1 MTSKDISKTLIWDDL
16 GLSSPHS
23 GIGSYGRNLSEHLV
37 NFGWTPKLFN
47 GLEIGEALRR
57 GGLSENKFPL
67 PQIRPYLLPQGS
79 ILHGLSNING
89 PMIKLRRSIRSVI
102 TIHDLIPVLTS
113 DSTRYGVLFKAIYKH
128 VAKSADRVIAVSHWT
143 KETLVREGVS
153 EEKIHV
159 ISNGYPP
166 WSASSDSVKEHLL
179 CVGRFEIYKH
189 LEFFAKIS
197 EYMGLKAVLVTDA
210 RGAQLMSGMFSK
222 LCESGQLVIKSSLQQ
237 SELAELYR
245 KAFVLVHPSQ
255 YEGFCLPAA
264 EANAH
269 GVPVVF
275 HRGSGIDET
284 VEFGEGREGYHVEE
298 WAQAVER
305 CIDARPS
312 QELTQRIKQR
322 TWAKAAES
330 LAQVYNDLRGEML

>member
-1 MTSKDISKTLIWDDL
+1 MATKDISKTLIWDDL
-16 GLSSPHS
+16 GLSAPHS
-23 GIGSYGRNLSEHLV
+23 GIGSYGRNLSEQLL
-37 NFGWTPKLFN
+37 NFGWTPRLFN
-47 GLEIGEALRR
+47 GLDIGEGLRR

-67 PQIRPYLLPQGS
+67 PQIRPYFLSHGS
-79 ILHGLSNING
+79 IVHGLSNING
-89 PMIKLRRSIRSVI
+89 PVIKLKRGVRSVI
-102 TIHDLIPVLTS
+102 TIHDLIPILTS
-113 DSTRYGVLFKAIYKH
+113 DSTRYGILFKALYKH

-143 KETLVREGVS
+143 KETLVREGIS
-153 EEKIHV
+153 EEKIRV

-166 WSASSDSVKEHLL
+166 WKASSDSQKEHLL
-179 CVGRFEIYKH
+179 CVGRYEAYKH

-210 RGAQLMSGMFSK
+210 RGAQRLGSMFSE
-222 LCESGQLVIKSSLQQ
+222 LCERGQLVIKSSLEQN
-237 SELAELYR
+237 ELTDLYL
-245 KAFVLVHPSQ
+245 KAFVLVHPSL

-275 HRGSGIDET
+275 HKGSGIDET
-284 VEFGEGREGYHVEE
+284 VEFGEGNVGYHVEE
-298 WAQAVER
+298 WAQAIAR
-305 CIDARPS
+305 CIDVRPS
-312 QELTQRIKQR
+312 QELIQKIKQR

>member
-1 MTSKDISKTLIWDDL
+1 MISKDISKTLIWDDL

-23 GIGSYGRNLSEHLV
+23 GIGSYGRNLSQQLLS
-37 NFGWTPKLFN
+37 FGWTPRLFN
-47 GLEIGEALRR
+47 GLEIGEALLT

-67 PQIRPYLLPQGS
+67 PQVRPYFLPQGS
-79 ILHGLSNING
+79 IVHGLSNING
-89 PMIKLRRSIRSVI
+89 PVIKLKRGVRSVI

-113 DSTRYGVLFKAIYKH
+113 DSSRYGILFKALYKQ
-128 VAKSADRVIAVSHWT
+128 VAKSADRVIAVSQWT
-143 KETLVREGVS
+143 KEALVREGIS
-153 EEKIHV
+153 EEKIRV
-159 ISNGYPP
+159 IPNGFPP
-166 WSASSDSVKEHLL
+166 WTAPSETAKEHLL
-179 CVGRFEIYKH
+179 CVARYEVYKN

-210 RGAQLMSGMFSK
+210 RGAQRMKGMFSN
-222 LCESGQLVIKSSLQQ
+222 LCESGQLVIKSSLEQ
-237 SELAELYR
+237 SELSDLYR
-245 KAFVLVHPSQ
+245 KAFVLVHPSL

-275 HRGSGIDET
+275 HKGSGIDET
-284 VEFGEGREGYHVEE
+284 VEFGEGNVGYHVEE
-298 WAQAVER
+298 WAQVIAR
-305 CIDARPS
+305 WIDVRPS
-312 QELTQRIKQR
+312 QELTQKIMQR